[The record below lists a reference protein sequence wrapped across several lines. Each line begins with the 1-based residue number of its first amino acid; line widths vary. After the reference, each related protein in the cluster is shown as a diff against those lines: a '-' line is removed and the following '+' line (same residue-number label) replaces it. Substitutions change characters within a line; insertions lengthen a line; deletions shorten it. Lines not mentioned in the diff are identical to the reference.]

1 MGWDYKELK
10 QLDHTHLWHPFAQ
23 MQEWMGEEL
32 LIIERGEG
40 SYLVD
45 IHGRKYID
53 GVSSLWCNLY
63 GHRRQELD

>member
-53 GVSSLWCNLY
+53 GVSSL
-63 GHRRQELD
+63 